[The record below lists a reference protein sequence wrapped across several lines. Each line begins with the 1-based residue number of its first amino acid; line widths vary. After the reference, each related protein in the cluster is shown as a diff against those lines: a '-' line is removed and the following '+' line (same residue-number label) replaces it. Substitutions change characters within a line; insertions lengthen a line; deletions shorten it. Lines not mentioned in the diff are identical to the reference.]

1 MNIIMEKIV
10 SANCKWLAALLIC
23 AGLAGCVTFKV
34 QEDYWFNPGALPLE
48 SSALA
53 GLELPAG
60 LVAEPVMITATD
72 GTVLRGLHVHG
83 PAPRPTVFYL
93 GGDSF
98 MIARDGLDIAAGL
111 SRQGGMD
118 VFMLDYR
125 GYGGSEGKPTIP
137 ALMADA
143 EVGLAYLRRIGTSIV
158 IVHGF
163 SMGSFVGAELA
174 VRQPIEALVLESTAT
189 SIRDWADHQVPWYGK
204 LVVKIELAAALES
217 QSNQQR
223 LARYRSPL
231 LLLAGGKDKKTP
243 ADMARALLIGSA
255 TGELCR
261 ELVVVREAG
270 HGDVLRFEAAQAAY
284 RRLLDRI
291 GEDCR

>member
-1 MNIIMEKIV
+1 MKTNFKR
-10 SANCKWLAALLIC
+10 LAALLIC
-23 AGLAGCVTFKV
+23 AGLAGCATFKV
-34 QEDYWFNPGALPLE
+34 QEDNWFNPVALPLE
-48 SSALA
+48 SAALA

-60 LVAEPVMITATD
+60 LVAEPVTITAAD

-83 PAPRPTVFYL
+83 PSPRPTVFYL

-98 MIARDGLDIAAGL
+98 MVARQGLSIAALL
-111 SRQGGMD
+111 SRQGMD

-125 GYGGSEGKPTIP
+125 GYGGSEGKPTIA

-143 EVGLAYLRRIGTSIV
+143 EVGLAYLRRVGTETV
-158 IVHGF
+158 IVHGI
-163 SMGSFVGAELA
+163 SMGSFVVAELA
-174 VRQPIEALVLESTAT
+174 VRQPIDALVLESTAT
-189 SIRDWADHQVPWYGK
+189 SVRDWADHQVPWYGK
-204 LVVKIELAAALES
+204 LFVKIELVAALES

-284 RRLLDRI
+284 RRLIDRI
-291 GEDCR
+291 GEDCG